1 MTRALQL
8 AKRFSD
14 VELLSTQAFIDGD
27 PRSKNP
33 AHTAGKSIYIHTDR
47 VRKLHAD
54 IAYAIAYHRGFD
66 KRERVEKVAGGFG
79 CVEALPGRDHKEVRD
94 FFEKAVFGPAR
105 ACDGGAR

>member
-27 PRSKNP
+27 PRSHNP
-33 AHTAGKSIYIHTDR
+33 ARAAGKSIYIHTDR

-54 IAYAIAYHRGFD
+54 IAWAIAYHRGFD

-79 CVEALPGRDHKEVRD
+79 CVEPLPDRDHKAVHD
-94 FFEKAVFGPAR
+94 FFERVVFGPAR
-105 ACDGGAR
+105 ACGGVAP